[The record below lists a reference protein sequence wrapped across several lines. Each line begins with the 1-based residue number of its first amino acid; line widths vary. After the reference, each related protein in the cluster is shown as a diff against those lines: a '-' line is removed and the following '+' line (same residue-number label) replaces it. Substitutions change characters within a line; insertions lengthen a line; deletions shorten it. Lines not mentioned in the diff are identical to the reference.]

1 MLLFI
6 FYVAQQFIYQFI
18 FGEVR
23 ELIFVLSCSDIRE
36 NFARSLSMFVPF
48 LSQTSLQLAAR
59 LETFG
64 KEYFSMFD
72 GQQSKAIGDGGDNVM
87 GMDVSA
93 LELHDPMVHS
103 RAGLYIFL
111 NSLVSIQSEK

>member
-1 MLLFI
+1 MFI
-6 FYVAQQFIYQFI
+6 
-18 FGEVR
+18 
-23 ELIFVLSCSDIRE
+23 
-36 NFARSLSMFVPF
+36 PF

-59 LETFG
+59 LETFK

-72 GQQSKAIGDGGDNVM
+72 GQQSKTIGDGGDNVM

-93 LELHDPMVHS
+93 LELHDPTVHS

-111 NSLVSIQSEK
+111 NSLVSLWFGKQVHPMCYANGSSSSGAQRSTTE